1 MFKEHE
7 PIGLTADLTGDDGEE
22 LRPGDVGDVVHV
34 HLGGEAYVVE
44 FQNLDGGTAVIA
56 TVPPSQARRVTRA
69 DMIHAR
75 HVEIPA

>member
-22 LRPGDVGDVVHV
+22 LRPGDVVHV

-56 TVPPSQARRVTRA
+56 TVLPSQARRVTRV
-69 DMIHAR
+69 DMVHAR